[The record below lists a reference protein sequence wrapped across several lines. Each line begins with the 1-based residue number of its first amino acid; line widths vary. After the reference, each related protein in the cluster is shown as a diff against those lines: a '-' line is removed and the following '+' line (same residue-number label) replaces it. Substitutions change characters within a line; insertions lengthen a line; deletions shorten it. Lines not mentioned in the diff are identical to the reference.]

1 MLEILLRF
9 IIYVKMIYIRI
20 FPADP
25 SKACQ
30 ASSRFETYP
39 INLRLFNWRVP
50 ALNSSPHLNFCVVAG
65 TIFLFSPWNTYIFSQ
80 KAINDAF
87 NIASKAKYEKEK
99 VSFF

>member
-39 INLRLFNWRVP
+39 INLWLFNWRVP

>member
-65 TIFLFSPWNTYIFSQ
+65 TIFFIFTLKYLYFQ
-80 KAINDAF
+80 
-87 NIASKAKYEKEK
+87 SK
-99 VSFF
+99 SDQ